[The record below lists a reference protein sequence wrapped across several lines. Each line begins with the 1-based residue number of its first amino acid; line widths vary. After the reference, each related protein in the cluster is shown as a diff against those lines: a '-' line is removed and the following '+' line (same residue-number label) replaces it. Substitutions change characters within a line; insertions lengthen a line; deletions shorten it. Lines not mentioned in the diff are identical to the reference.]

1 MNNRDRTIG
10 SLSLRF
16 SVLRT
21 MIFTLFVLAGASGT
35 VLAQATLT
43 LPPERENGLALTAEK
58 VSLLSILDDLAEQTG
73 MVILGRQHIT
83 DRQISGRY
91 EGDMPEV
98 VRKLL
103 RGETYMLVLGTP
115 SDQGYTQVETLI
127 FIPGSEPDLAA
138 HFGQIDT
145 PVQAEQLGI
154 PGVIDTSVQAEQPG
168 IAEVNDSPV
177 APPAITARLLRVI
190 SPPPLDTPERERF
203 DTAVAKVRKELEQKL
218 LPLINLR

>member
-1 MNNRDRTIG
+1 
-10 SLSLRF
+10 
-16 SVLRT
+16 

-58 VSLLSILDDLAEQTG
+58 VSLLSILDDLAKQTG

-115 SDQGYTQVETLI
+115 GDQGYTQVETLI

-145 PVQAEQLGI
+145 PVQAEQL
-154 PGVIDTSVQAEQPG
+154 G